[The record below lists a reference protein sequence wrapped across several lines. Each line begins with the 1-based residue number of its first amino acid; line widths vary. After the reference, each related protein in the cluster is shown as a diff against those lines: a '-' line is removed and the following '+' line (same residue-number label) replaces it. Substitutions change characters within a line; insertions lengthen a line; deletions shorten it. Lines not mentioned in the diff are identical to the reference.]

1 MKRKTRLAGP
11 ARKYRRA
18 AARRKADVLIPGSP
32 AHARLVLRLGCHD
45 AVTGQKNAYKP
56 AARGYTAS
64 YREGYKI
71 CDAIV
76 ARRRLTSEEAR
87 VAAKHGLEFEVKLMQ
102 RVKQT
107 PPSRWG

>member
-11 ARKYRRA
+11 ARKYRRRA
-18 AARRKADVLIPGSP
+18 AARHKTDVLISRSP
-32 AHARLVLRLGCHD
+32 ALAHLVLRLGCHD
-45 AVTGQKNAYKP
+45 AVAGQKNAYKP

-87 VAAKHGLEFEVKLMQ
+87 VVAKHDLEFEVKLVQQAQ
-102 RVKQT
+102 RS
-107 PPSRWG
+107 PRR